1 MSIVNILYRDYLRP
15 YKTQFTIFFFF
26 ILFCIVG
33 YYAYRMMAKP
43 IIDNRKTENISNMA
57 HRSEEVDVYF
67 FYADWCPHCTRAK
80 PEWNTFKDD
89 FHDTE
94 LNGYAIQAIEVDCTE
109 TTPDNSP
116 FIQKFGVDSF
126 PTVKMMKSN
135 QIIDFDSK
143 VSSSSLEQF
152 MHSMLQ

>member
-57 HRSEEVDVYF
+57 HRPEEVDVYF

-80 PEWNTFKDD
+80 PEWNTFKDE